1 MVGKVVGHAVGGVV
15 GEMLELLLEFS
26 QFDLEGLRAHGARVL
41 EITMPLV
48 RDGVHVRQDY
58 AQGPLAS
65 FGFGVLFARE
75 PAEEVGRTIV
85 AFVRD

>member
-1 MVGKVVGHAVGGVV
+1 MGEVVGHAVGGVV
-15 GEMLELLLEFS
+15 GEVLDFLLEFS
-26 QFDLEGLRAHGARVL
+26 QFDFEGLCAHGARVL
-41 EITMPLV
+41 EITMPLI

-65 FGFGVLFARE
+65 VGFGVLFARE

-85 AFVRD
+85 AFVGN